1 MVSLAAAWEAHAGE
15 WIAWAREPGHD
26 AFGEWTWPAV
36 RELLPA
42 SDGLVLD
49 IACGEGRL
57 GRELVELGRHVVGID
72 RSPALARAAASHTS
86 ALPVVL
92 ADAATLPVKDAS
104 VGLAVACMCLQD
116 IDRLDEATAEMAR
129 VVRPGGTL
137 LVTLVHP
144 VANCVPDPSE
154 GNAVVTEHYLTERR
168 MEMRVDRE
176 GLHMTFVSM
185 HRPLSTYVRSLGRAG
200 FAVTDLREGGAGL
213 IPWLLAVSARRS

>member
-1 MVSLAAAWEAHAGE
+1 MDLAAAWEAHADE

-26 AFGEWTWPAV
+26 GFWESTWPAL

-42 SDGLVLD
+42 PDGVVLD

-57 GRELVELGRHVVGID
+57 GRELAALGRRVVGVD
-72 RSPALARAAASHTS
+72 RSPSLARAAAAHASP
-86 ALPVVL
+86 LPVVL
-92 ADAATLPVKDAS
+92 ADAVALPIGSAS

-116 IDRLDEATAEMAR
+116 LDRLDPATAEMAR

-137 LVTLVHP
+137 LVALVHP
-144 VANCVPDPSE
+144 VANCLPELST

-168 MEMRVDRE
+168 METSVERA

-185 HRPLSTYVRSLGRAG
+185 HRPLSTYVRSLAGAG
-200 FAVTDLREGGAGL
+200 FVITDLRERGAGL
-213 IPWLLAVSARRS
+213 LPWLLAISAQRR